1 MSPSVPA
8 VLNDDTPTAA
18 YAGRSGTAE
27 HSRTEIL
34 EPRTESLIF
43 GFYLNLRRKPKA
55 RLKTAL
61 ARILELQRSADIQPL
76 WIRQHRVPIPISQSR
91 RWRTIQLVLAITEE
105 VSEQISNGVAQPKHL
120 LRRQQ
125 QPIGCAV
132 RRILRQR
139 LTRMIHRP
147 HLRWQRRQRGNI
159 SNNLGGL
166 FPHHFEDAGALSRD
180 SRINLARDQPASIP
194 NHPDTDWML
203 LPQLQVNPW
212 SLSNVL
218 ANRLIEWPGRVSDK
232 PLQRVLPPLYRQRL
246 PLM

>member
-1 MSPSVPA
+1 
-8 VLNDDTPTAA
+8 
-18 YAGRSGTAE
+18 
-27 HSRTEIL
+27 
-34 EPRTESLIF
+34 
-43 GFYLNLRRKPKA
+43 
-55 RLKTAL
+55 
-61 ARILELQRSADIQPL
+61 
-76 WIRQHRVPIPISQSR
+76 
-91 RWRTIQLVLAITEE
+91 LAITEE

-139 LTRMIHRP
+139 LTRMIQRP
-147 HLRWQRRQRGNI
+147 HLRRQRGNI